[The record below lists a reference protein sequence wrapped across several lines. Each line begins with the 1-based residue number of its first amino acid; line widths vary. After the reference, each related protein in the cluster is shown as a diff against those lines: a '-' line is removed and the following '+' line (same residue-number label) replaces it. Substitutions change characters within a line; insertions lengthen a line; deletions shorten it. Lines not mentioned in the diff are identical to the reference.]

1 MDDWR
6 YRAYSMVSGCS
17 CHFLGGFE
25 NGYLQIIFDS
35 ISGRTVLV
43 TVVAKYS
50 FLG

>member
-6 YRAYSMVSGCS
+6 YGAYPMVSGCS
-17 CHFLGGFE
+17 CHFLGGLE
-25 NGYLQIIFDS
+25 NRYLQVIFDG
-35 ISGRTVLV
+35 IPGRAILV